1 VKAHVIHGKAKVR
14 VKRADL
20 IYMTNGVETSRRRNV
35 LWSATNLE
43 TGNVAVGPNRA
54 EAIRSVRM
62 VYVPCTECGR

>member
-1 VKAHVIHGKAKVR
+1 MKAHVINGKAKVK

-20 IYMTNGVETSRRRNV
+20 IYMTNGVETSRRKNC

-43 TGNVAVGPNRA
+43 TGAVSIGPDRA
-54 EAIRSVRM
+54 EAIRSVRL